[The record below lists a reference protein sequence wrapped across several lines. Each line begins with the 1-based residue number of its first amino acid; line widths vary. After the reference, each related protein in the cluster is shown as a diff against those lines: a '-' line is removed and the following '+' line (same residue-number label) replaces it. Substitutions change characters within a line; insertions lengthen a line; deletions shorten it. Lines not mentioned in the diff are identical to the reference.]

1 MPIRRS
7 ATTEAITR
15 RATLGLL
22 ALAAPLG
29 AARAQEAWPRQPL
42 RILIPFAPGG
52 VPDIAARLL
61 APGLQA
67 ALGQPVI
74 VENRP
79 GGGGTVAAE
88 VVARS
93 APDGHTLLMTTAST
107 QAIAPSL
114 FPALRYDAER
124 DLAPVSFIARV
135 PHVLLVPP
143 SLGVTTVQE
152 LVALLKREPGKH
164 NYASSGV
171 GAPPHLAGELF
182 RMQAE
187 LDAAHVAYRGSTPA
201 LTDLVAGR
209 VSYLI
214 DALPPAAPFIR
225 EGKLRALG
233 VGTKERARLM
243 PELPTIAEQGLPEF
257 ESYTWAALY
266 TTGGSPQPALARL
279 SAEVQRAAKAPE
291 VAARMAE
298 LGYELVASDA
308 PTLARIQRGEAQKW
322 GGVIRRAG
330 IQPES

>member
-1 MPIRRS
+1 MPIDRIT
-7 ATTEAITR
+7 AAITR
-15 RATLGLL
+15 RASLRLL
-22 ALAAPLG
+22 ALAPLG
-29 AARAQEAWPRQPL
+29 AAGVARAQEAWPRQPL

-93 APDGHTLLMTTAST
+93 APDGYTLLMTTAST

-114 FPALRYDAER
+114 FPSLRYDAER

-143 SLGVTTVQE
+143 SLGVSTMQE
-152 LVALLKREPGKH
+152 LIALLKREPGKH

-182 RMQAE
+182 RMQAD
-187 LDAAHVAYRGSTPA
+187 LDVAHVAYRGSTQA

-225 EGKLRALG
+225 DGKLRALG
-233 VGTKERARLM
+233 VGTRERARLM

-266 TTGGSPQPALARL
+266 ATGGSPQAALARL
-279 SAEVQRAAKAPE
+279 SAEVQRAARMPE

-308 PTLARIQRGEAQKW
+308 PTLARIQRGETEKW